1 MTEGYMPP
9 GRATTACIKADL
21 KADPSVYRYL
31 WPVHAYGPGEGAA
44 YTELAKGIPT
54 ARSYCDSA
62 DAG

>member
-1 MTEGYMPP
+1 MPP

-21 KADPSVYRYL
+21 KQIHQFTDI
-31 WPVHAYGPGEGAA
+31 YGLSTRMDRGEGSV